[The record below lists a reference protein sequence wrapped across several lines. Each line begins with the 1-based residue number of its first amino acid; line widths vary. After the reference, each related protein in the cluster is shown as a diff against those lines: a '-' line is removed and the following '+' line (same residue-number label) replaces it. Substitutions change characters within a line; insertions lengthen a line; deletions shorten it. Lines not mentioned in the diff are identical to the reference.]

1 MIKTRLIRL
10 LSDSK
15 KYIVYNIIW
24 QWIALLTQVVIVFTV
39 TNILEQVMAG
49 HFIAAEVRYKIAILI
64 IMLMIRYKSDKM
76 AAKASYGAGIDVK
89 RQLRQT
95 IYDKILR
102 LGTSYQEK
110 ITTSEIVQ
118 LSTEGVEQLETYFGK
133 YLPQFFYSLLAPL
146 TLFIILSF
154 TSVKASA
161 VLLICV
167 PLIPLSIVAVQKIAK
182 RLLSK
187 YWRLYAKL
195 GDSFL
200 ENLQGLTT
208 LKIYQA
214 DEKYAKQ
221 MDEESDHFRRIT
233 MKVLTMQ
240 LNSTSVMD
248 IVAYGGAAVGMAV
261 AGDEY
266 LRGNIN
272 FAGALTIILLASEFF
287 LPLRLLGSY
296 FHIAMNG
303 MAASDKIFVFLDME
317 ESVKGTKKFPEVNQ
331 NIRLDNVHFSYDVG
345 REILKGINVTIP
357 EKSFV
362 CLAGVSG
369 CGKSTIVSMLAGK
382 NKGYT
387 GEITIGDK
395 KLSEISEKEL
405 MKNITLVRHNS
416 YLFGGSVRDNLLMAK
431 PDATEIEMQAV
442 LQRVNLWEFME
453 SQNGLDTL
461 LNENAGNLSGG
472 QCQRLALA
480 RALLH
485 NTPIY
490 IFDEATS
497 NIDVESEEMI
507 MKVITEL
514 AKIKTVILISHRLAN
529 VVDSDK
535 IYVLKEGVITEYG
548 THQDLMDARN
558 DYYEMYRKQRQLE
571 GYMSEDRDEEQ
582 SAEVL

>member
-1 MIKTRLIRL
+1 MIKTRLIQL
-10 LSDSK
+10 LSASK

-24 QWIALLTQVVIVFTV
+24 QWIALLTQVVIIFTI
-39 TNILEQVMAG
+39 TNILGQVMTDSVTAS
-49 HFIAAEVRYKIAILI
+49 ETYYKIVLLVIMLI
-64 IMLMIRYKSDKM
+64 IRYLSDKM
-76 AAKASYGAGIDVK
+76 AAKASYGASADVK
-89 RQLRQT
+89 RQLRQA
-95 IYDKILR
+95 IYDKILC

-187 YWRLYAKL
+187 YWELYAKL

-221 MDEESDHFRRIT
+221 MDEESEHFRRIT

-261 AGDEY
+261 AGGEY
-266 LRGNIN
+266 LKGNIE
-272 FAGALTIILLASEFF
+272 FAGALAIILLASEFF

-303 MAASDKIFVFLDME
+303 MAASDKIFAFLDMKE
-317 ESVKGTKKFPEVNQ
+317 PVKGTKHFPKNNH
-331 NIRLDNVHFSYDVG
+331 NIRLDNVHFSYEAD
-345 REILKGINVTIP
+345 REIVKGITMTIP
-357 EKSFV
+357 ENSFIS
-362 CLAGVSG
+362 LAGVSG
-369 CGKSTIVSMLAGK
+369 CGKSTIVSLLTGR
-382 NKGYT
+382 NKEYLGD
-387 GEITIGDK
+387 ITIGDE
-395 KLSEISEKEL
+395 KLSEISEEEL
-405 MKNITLVRHNS
+405 MKNVTLVRHNS
-416 YLFGGSVRDNLLMAK
+416 YLFGGSVKDNLLMAK
-431 PDATEIEMQAV
+431 PDAAEAEMQAA
-442 LQRVNLWEFME
+442 LQMVNLWEFME
-453 SQNGLDTL
+453 SQNGVDTVL
-461 LNENAGNLSGG
+461 TENAGNLSGG

-485 NTPIY
+485 DTPIY

-514 AKIKTVILISHRLAN
+514 AKTKTVILISHRLENAVN
-529 VVDSDK
+529 SDK
-535 IYVLKEGVITEYG
+535 IYLLKEGSITEAG
-548 THQDLMDARN
+548 THLELMEAGN
-558 DYYEMYRKQRQLE
+558 DYYEMYSKQKHLE
-571 GYMSEDRDEEQ
+571 GYLSEEEA
-582 SAEVL
+582 S